1 MNIVILDGY
10 TSNPGDLSWDGIAK
24 HGNLTVY
31 DHTPAALTI
40 ERARD
45 AEIVISNKT
54 VLGTAEI
61 DQLPKLRYI
70 GLLSTGYNIV
80 NLDAAKRR
88 GIAVTNIPAYST
100 PSVAQLVFALILEL
114 CNQAGEHSVSVRA
127 GEWERSRDFCYWKHP
142 LVELSGK
149 TIGIVGFGNIGRA
162 TAKIAAAFGMNV
174 IACGR
179 PGAAAETVLD
189 GVRMTSL
196 ENVLSMSDIVSLHCP
211 LFPETAGLISRETIA
226 VMKRGAILI
235 NTSRGG
241 VLNERDVA
249 GALADGRLGG
259 AGLDVLSTEPP
270 KPGNPL
276 LSAPNCVITPHIAW
290 ATREAR
296 TRLIR
301 VLEENL
307 AAFLAGKPQNIVG

>member
-10 TSNPGDLSWDGIAK
+10 TSNPGDLSWDGIARY
-24 HGNLTVY
+24 GNLKVY

-40 ERARD
+40 ERARE

-54 VLGTAEI
+54 ALGSVEI
-61 DQLPKLRYI
+61 NQLPELRYI

-80 NLDAAKRR
+80 DIDAAKRR

-114 CNQAGEHSVSVRA
+114 CNNAGMHGASVRA
-127 GEWERSRDFCYWKHP
+127 GEWARSRDFCYWKFP

-149 TIGIVGFGNIGRA
+149 TMGIVGFGNIGRE
-162 TAKIAAAFGMNV
+162 TAKIARAFGMNV
-174 IACGR
+174 LACGR
-179 PGAAAETVLD
+179 PGADGETVSD
-189 GVRMTSL
+189 GVSLTSL
-196 ENVLSMSDIVSLHCP
+196 KNVLSSSDIVSLHCP
-211 LFPETAGLISRETIA
+211 LFPETAGLINRETIA
-226 VMKRGAILI
+226 LMKHGALLI
-235 NTSRGG
+235 NTARGG
-241 VLNERDVA
+241 VINENDTA

-270 KPGNPL
+270 SPDNPL

-296 TRLIR
+296 TRLICI
-301 VLEENL
+301 LEENL
-307 AAFLAGKPQNIVG
+307 AAFLAGTPQNLVV